1 MKKAKASKVKKAN
14 TLFTLIKFV
23 CLLTANKFL
32 IFTNEAL
39 FDKNRAF
46 PLVLA
51 HAANTCF
58 GCITREYFIPQLA
71 ARCKA
76 SCSSP

>member
-14 TLFTLIKFV
+14 TLFTLIKLV

-39 FDKNRAF
+39 FDKN
-46 PLVLA
+46 
-51 HAANTCF
+51 
-58 GCITREYFIPQLA
+58 
-71 ARCKA
+71 
-76 SCSSP
+76 